1 MKKISDLQLRHLENK
16 HQQLDMHVEQLMQR
30 QHLTPTEYDEAVE
43 LKKRKLM
50 VKDGIEALRQDLDR

>member
-30 QHLTPTEYDEAVE
+30 QHLTPTEYEEAVE

>member
-1 MKKISDLQLRHLENK
+1 
-16 HQQLDMHVEQLMQR
+16 MQR
-30 QHLTPTEYDEAVE
+30 QHLTPTEYEEAVE